1 MTSEK
6 LRTAQLSIFSNV
18 FLIILKI
25 IAGVLSRSVSILS
38 EAIHSAIDL
47 IASLIAYFSVRVSDN
62 PPDEQHPYGHGKI
75 ENVSGVIEAILIFF
89 AAGWIIYEAIHKII
103 RPQPLQKIEIGTLVM
118 GISAV
123 VNFFVSRR
131 LYKVAKK
138 TESIALEADALHLK
152 TDVYTSLGVSLGLLL
167 IWITGWD
174 FLDPVVALSVAM
186 LILKE
191 SLRLLKSAY
200 APLLDESLSKDENQ
214 VIHDILSRRNLSY
227 HHLRTRKSGH
237 YRFADMHLE
246 MPENMELKD
255 VHRICDEIENEIESK
270 ISRIEINIH
279 VEPSA
284 VS

>member
-6 LRTAQLSIFSNV
+6 IRTARLSIFSNV

-25 IAGVLSRSVSILS
+25 FAGILSRSVSIIS
-38 EAIHSAIDL
+38 EAIHSGIDL
-47 IASLIAYFSVRVSDN
+47 IASIIAYFSVRVSDN

-89 AAGWIIYEAIHKII
+89 AAGWIIYEAIHKIF
-103 RPQPLQKIEIGTLVM
+103 RPQPLQRIEVGTLVM

-138 TESIALEADALHLK
+138 TDSIALEADALHLK
-152 TDVYTSLGVSLGLLL
+152 TDVYTSLGVSSGLLL
-167 IWITGWD
+167 IWITGWH
-174 FLDPVVALSVAM
+174 FLDPVVALLVAA

-191 SLRLLKSAY
+191 SYRLLKTAY

-214 VIHDILSRRNLSY
+214 VIHDILSKRNLSY

-270 ISRIEINIH
+270 ITRIEVNIH
-279 VEPSA
+279 VEPSPI
-284 VS
+284 S